1 MGHGEKFD
9 LSYAGIVGCW
19 MYAMYVCAAGREE
32 AEMAF
37 GKFFSFGFSEPRYIR
52 RTRAYLQEARMAM
65 LEHSI
70 AAEYYQS
77 SAQMYAERAA
87 RLEEE
92 LRQWESGELHHAP
105 EVLHHYVPTS
115 HIAAAKSVAMDA
127 PQVSPAV
134 GVVRAA

>member
-1 MGHGEKFD
+1 M
-9 LSYAGIVGCW
+9 
-19 MYAMYVCAAGREE
+19 
-32 AEMAF
+32 
-37 GKFFSFGFSEPRYIR
+37 FFSRIFGGSLAEPRYIR

-77 SAQMYAERAA
+77 SAEMYAERAA

-92 LRQWESGELHHAP
+92 LRAWERGEQRVP
-105 EVLHHYVPTS
+105 EVPHRHQVYSYASSKP
-115 HIAAAKSVAMDA
+115 VAMEGA
-127 PQVSPAV
+127 PVQPTATV

>member
-1 MGHGEKFD
+1 
-9 LSYAGIVGCW
+9 
-19 MYAMYVCAAGREE
+19 
-32 AEMAF
+32 MAF

-92 LRQWESGELHHAP
+92 LRLWESGDPQCEEP
-105 EVLHHYVPTS
+105 EFWLLNLGSNQGPT
-115 HIAAAKSVAMDA
+115 D
-127 PQVSPAV
+127 
-134 GVVRAA
+134 